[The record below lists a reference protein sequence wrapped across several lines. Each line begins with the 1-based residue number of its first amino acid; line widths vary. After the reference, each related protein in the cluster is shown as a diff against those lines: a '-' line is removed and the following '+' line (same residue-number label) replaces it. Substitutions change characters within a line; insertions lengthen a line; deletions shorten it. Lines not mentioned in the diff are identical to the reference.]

1 MKRLVVGLGNPGKA
15 YASTRHNVGFSA
27 LDRLA
32 KNHGF
37 VFRKKDAWKG
47 EAAEGMIGEASVILL
62 KPLTFMNLSGESV
75 AHVMRYLNL
84 DLSHLLVVVDD
95 VAIPLGQLRIRIN
108 SGSGGHNG
116 LKSVEEHLQT
126 NRYPRLRIGVSDRE
140 EGGLADHVLGPFAE
154 DEKKLLSESL
164 DRAVQ
169 AIEIWLGK
177 GLTSAMDF
185 ANKHPSNP
193 SIGEGQ

>member
-32 KNHGF
+32 KKHGF
-37 VFRKKDAWKG
+37 VFRKKDPWKG

-140 EGGLADHVLGPFAE
+140 EGDLADHVLGPFAE

-193 SIGEGQ
+193 SIGEGK